1 MEREGEGKE
10 GESERAVTAS
20 PLHLA
25 HIPSHTDGARLN
37 VGRFGVVSA
46 AAAVVAAAADRFVA
60 AACTVQQRVLV
71 SILDSFF

>member
-1 MEREGEGKE
+1 MGKAR
-10 GESERAVTAS
+10 GRNRI
-20 PLHLA
+20 HLA
-25 HIPSHTDGARLN
+25 FLNTHIPSHTDGARLN